1 MSVTIQEVAE
11 AAGVSKATVSKVLH
25 KSYSISQET
34 CDRVNAVI
42 KELGYQPNRR
52 AQSFATGATK
62 TILFLAEMQHG
73 VGFDNPH
80 LFEIMAGVE
89 NALSEKGY
97 GLIVQHST
105 ALDLWQHFDELLQ
118 GSYVDGVI
126 LHASV
131 VSKDVALCLAHTELP
146 YIVVGAPDFS
156 NQLCWI
162 DTNNSVAGQIAV
174 THLWRNGYD
183 RIAFIGGPKED
194 TISAHRLSGA
204 LATLNEK
211 IPAGYLREGPPT
223 SEGGAAAAR
232 ALLELQ
238 TRPNAVIC
246 ANQYIAF
253 GCVNELKASGIRIPE
268 DMAVITFD
276 DFPFSNIEPQLSVV
290 NLDMYDMGEQAAKVV
305 LRRIRTPQY
314 LVQSQTTLPIL
325 IERQSTKKLP

>member
-1 MSVTIQEVAE
+1 M
-11 AAGVSKATVSKVLH
+11 
-25 KSYSISQET
+25 
-34 CDRVNAVI
+34 
-42 KELGYQPNRR
+42 
-52 AQSFATGATK
+52 
-62 TILFLAEMQHG
+62 
-73 VGFDNPH
+73 
-80 LFEIMAGVE
+80 
-89 NALSEKGY
+89 
-97 GLIVQHST
+97 
-105 ALDLWQHFDELLQ
+105 
-118 GSYVDGVI
+118 I

-131 VSKDVALCLAHTELP
+131 VSKDVAICLAHTELP

-174 THLWRNGYD
+174 THLRRNGYD

-232 ALLELQ
+232 ALLALPMQ
-238 TRPNAVIC
+238 PNAVIC

-253 GCVNELKASGIRIPE
+253 GCVNELKVSGIRIPE

-276 DFPFSNIEPQLSVV
+276 DFPFSKIIEPQLSVV
-290 NLDMYDMGEQAAKVV
+290 NLDMFDMGEQAAKVV

-325 IERQSTKKLP
+325 IERQSTKKLL

>member
-1 MSVTIQEVAE
+1 M
-11 AAGVSKATVSKVLH
+11 
-25 KSYSISQET
+25 
-34 CDRVNAVI
+34 
-42 KELGYQPNRR
+42 
-52 AQSFATGATK
+52 
-62 TILFLAEMQHG
+62 
-73 VGFDNPH
+73 
-80 LFEIMAGVE
+80 
-89 NALSEKGY
+89 
-97 GLIVQHST
+97 QHST

-211 IPAGYLREGPPT
+211 
-223 SEGGAAAAR
+223 S
-232 ALLELQ
+232 
-238 TRPNAVIC
+238 
-246 ANQYIAF
+246 
-253 GCVNELKASGIRIPE
+253 
-268 DMAVITFD
+268 
-276 DFPFSNIEPQLSVV
+276 
-290 NLDMYDMGEQAAKVV
+290 
-305 LRRIRTPQY
+305 
-314 LVQSQTTLPIL
+314 
-325 IERQSTKKLP
+325 RQDI

>member
-80 LFEIMAGVE
+80 LFEI
-89 NALSEKGY
+89 
-97 GLIVQHST
+97 IVQHST
-105 ALDLWQHFDELLQ
+105 TVELLRHFDELLQ

-131 VSKDVALCLAHTELP
+131 VSKDVAICLAHTELP

-174 THLWRNGYD
+174 THLRRNGYD

-194 TISAHRLSGA
+194 TISAHRLNGA

-232 ALLELQ
+232 ALLALPMQ
-238 TRPNAVIC
+238 PNAVIC

-253 GCVNELKASGIRIPE
+253 GCVNELKVSGIRIPE

-276 DFPFSNIEPQLSVV
+276 DFPFSKIIEPQLSVV
-290 NLDMYDMGEQAAKVV
+290 NLDMFDMGEQAAKVV

-325 IERQSTKKLP
+325 IERQSTKKLL